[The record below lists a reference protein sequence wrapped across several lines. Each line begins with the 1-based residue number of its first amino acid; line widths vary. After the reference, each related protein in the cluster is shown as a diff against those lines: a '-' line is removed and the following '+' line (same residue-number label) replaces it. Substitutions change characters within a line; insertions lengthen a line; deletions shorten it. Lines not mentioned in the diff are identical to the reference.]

1 MIYFPFIRGRQYDLL
16 ALKECL
22 DKGLLSDKIIPII
35 EPVKASPTLFSTLE
49 TFARHERNVGFIQ
62 NPRVGYY
69 MKDYGEEYA
78 FVKGN
83 AILRHP
89 QIIQTL
95 YADEYPCQ
103 DDVERICIS
112 TSVDDKLFAQEM
124 NSNGN
129 IRFNLVP
136 DCSEFRRSKLP
147 DKVILTDNFHK
158 MERNSDYAKNV
169 DEFFSSDHIFCEDE
183 GYCGFADYSIIGADY
198 QESGF
203 APVAVAIHVVYF
215 DNEQNL
221 RVHHF
226 VSDTNTDISN
236 TGEKYAEALGKLAEF
251 DMALSYMT
259 EGLRALLDDH
269 ENKRFHGLG
278 VVKKYTLMHHFELM
292 SRYLDGRLQ

>member
-1 MIYFPFIRGRQYDLL
+1 MTYFPIIRGRQYDLL

-22 DKGLLSDKIIPII
+22 EKKVLSDKVIPII

-49 TFARHERNVGFIQ
+49 SFEKHGHKVGFIQ

-69 MKDYGEEYA
+69 MEDYGDSESA

-83 AILRHP
+83 AILGYD
-89 QIIQTL
+89 QIMQAF

-103 DDVERICIS
+103 DAVKRICIS
-112 TSVDDKLFAQEM
+112 TSVDDKIHAEEM
-124 NSNGN
+124 NHLDN
-129 IRFNLVP
+129 IIFNLVP
-136 DCSEFRRSKLP
+136 DSSEFRRSKLP
-147 DKVILTDNFHK
+147 GKVILTDDFRK
-158 MERNSDYAKNV
+158 KDRNSDYAENV
-169 DEFFSSDHIFCEDE
+169 DEFFSSNHVYCESE

-215 DNEQNL
+215 DEEQNL

-236 TGEKYAEALGKLAEF
+236 TGEKYVEALGKLADF
-251 DMALSYMT
+251 DKVLENMTVGLS
-259 EGLRALLDDH
+259 ALLDDYRD
-269 ENKRFHGLG
+269 ERFHGLG
-278 VVKKYTLMHHFELM
+278 VVKKYSLMHHIELM
-292 SRYLDGRLQ
+292 SRYLDGRL